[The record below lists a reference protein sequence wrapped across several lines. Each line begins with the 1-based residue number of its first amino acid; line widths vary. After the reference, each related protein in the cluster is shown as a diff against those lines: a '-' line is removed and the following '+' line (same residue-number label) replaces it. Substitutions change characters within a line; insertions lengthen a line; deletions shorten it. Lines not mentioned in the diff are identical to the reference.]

1 MPDGYEDMRLHL
13 ATSGIAHENLADI
26 YRTKVAVVGGMNYI
40 SADNVNKANT
50 RRSDNLMEFIKD
62 TYPYIKVQED
72 EPTSAPSTTED
83 MIEAYHQ
90 LFGSHK

>member
-26 YRTKVAVVGGMNYI
+26 YRTKVAVLGGMNYI

-62 TYPYIKVQED
+62 TYPYIRV
-72 EPTSAPSTTED
+72 APSTTED